1 MSRRVAPAVLLAA
14 LLAVTIPVQARPAA
28 DIRSRPFSFTAISVP
43 DSNFSEPSVALT
55 QHDSVLFCG
64 PTRPTVA
71 YVRTGDWTTF
81 QRQQLGSAGGSDCDV
96 KVGADNA
103 VYVADLQI
111 AGTDIVKS
119 VDDGVSFAFAG
130 EEPVEEDRQWI
141 APDPSDP
148 NVLYLAFHDLALEN
162 EVVAKSVDGGQSF
175 TQHAIASS
183 DPSLASDTVPNTF
196 SGPVRV
202 DPTDTS
208 RVYVAY
214 GTSTLDGNL
223 TMCETQPTNCPFGLP
238 RRVVVAAS
246 DDGGATFTDVVAIDS
261 SAGSVI
267 GNLFPWITVDRAGNV
282 YVAAAGSVLNADG
295 SVTNAMFVA
304 SSTDHGATWAAPT
317 KINRGNG
324 AVVFPTI
331 VAGNDGIVDAAWLES
346 SNPDQTQA
354 GDWTVHFA
362 QSRNAHDAAPA
373 YTGVAG
379 PVVRQGIICT
389 LGINCSGNREMG
401 DFMEIAL
408 DSFGYAHIAAPSTED
423 SPDHSS
429 STNQKVV
436 WWRQDAG
443 PSATSA
449 PCRKA
454 KQPDCVTTRPHP

>member
-1 MSRRVAPAVLLAA
+1 M
-14 LLAVTIPVQARPAA
+14 T
-28 DIRSRPFSFTAISVP
+28 
-43 DSNFSEPSVALT
+43 
-55 QHDSVLFCG
+55 
-64 PTRPTVA
+64 
-71 YVRTGDWTTF
+71 
-81 QRQQLGSAGGSDCDV
+81 
-96 KVGADNA
+96 
-103 VYVADLQI
+103 
-111 AGTDIVKS
+111 
-119 VDDGVSFAFAG
+119 FAFDG

-148 NVLYLAFHDLALEN
+148 SVLYLAFHDLALES
-162 EVVAKSVDGGQSF
+162 EIVAKSTDGGQTF
-175 TQHAIASS
+175 TQQALASS
-183 DPSLASDTVPNTF
+183 DPALASDTFPNTF

-202 DPTDTS
+202 DPSDTS
-208 RVYVAY
+208 RVYVVY
-214 GTSTLDGNL
+214 GTSTFDGNL
-223 TMCETQPTNCPFGLP
+223 TMCETQPTNCPIGLP
-238 RRVVVAAS
+238 RRVVVAVS

-261 SAGSVI
+261 SPGSVI

-282 YVAAAGSVLNADG
+282 YVAAAGSVENADG

-304 SSTDHGATWAAPT
+304 SSTDHGATFSAPT
-317 KINRGNG
+317 KINAGDG

-346 SNPDQTQA
+346 SNPDQTKA

-373 YTGVAG
+373 YTEVTG

-389 LGINCSGNREMG
+389 LGISCSGNREMG

-429 STNQKVV
+429 STNGKVV

-454 KQPDCVTTRPHP
+454 KQADCVTTRPHP